1 MREQAMDGTGVNR
14 KKRVRVDSTDSG
26 TPDTR
31 AASTSH
37 TFPVLPTTPPAR
49 HASPGGDTGLSPPPP
64 KRSKRVQE
72 KGEQRMQS
80 LLAKAGTAGPSAFD
94 PASDITPH
102 LFAPLKTGLDGR
114 LYTDT
119 PVRRDI
125 ERQVRA
131 TSARFPDLASSNLP
145 KEALALRQ
153 EAQSSGKPMTRLTTR
168 GDHDGFRSGQDLTY
182 TENTGLDTKGTRS
195 KQDTPRPRS
204 PSPERGGLSLTPQTR
219 YEDTHQNP
227 FRFTGL
233 PGNTVHGPT
242 QANQVVDTHLE
253 RFITGR
259 PGSFLF
265 REDTFTHSRVWGA
278 RVDKKGGVETQHASY
293 RRRLDPPAPAP
304 KLSPTPDKPRSRS
317 PSPEPKK

>member
-1 MREQAMDGTGVNR
+1 MDGGGVNR
-14 KKRVRVDSTDSG
+14 KKRERSDSTGSGG

-31 AASTSH
+31 AASTSRA
-37 TFPVLPTTPPAR
+37 FPVLPTTPPSR
-49 HASPGGDTGLSPPPP
+49 LPASSGDGRLSPPPA

-72 KGEQRMQS
+72 REQQRMQDLIS
-80 LLAKAGTAGPSAFD
+80 KAGGAGPSAFD
-94 PASDITPH
+94 PASDISPH
-102 LFAPLKTGLDGR
+102 LFAPLKTGMDGR

-125 ERQVRA
+125 ERQVLA
-131 TSARFPDLASSNLP
+131 TSATFPDLASSNLP
-145 KEALALRQ
+145 REALALRQ
-153 EAQSSGKPMTRLTTR
+153 EAQSSGKPMARLSTR
-168 GDHDGFRSGQDLTY
+168 GDHDGFRSGRDLTY

-204 PSPERGGLSLTPQTR
+204 PSPERSGLALTPQTR

-253 RFITGR
+253 RFISGT

-265 REDTFTHSRVWGA
+265 REDTFTHSRVWGV

-293 RRRLDPPAPAP
+293 RRRLDPPAPAT
-304 KLSPTPDKPRSRS
+304 KLSPMPDKPRSRS